1 MDMAFS
7 DAKQCKAKAK
17 SSGQRCKKAAMDGKD
32 VCRTHGGLAG
42 RPPIH
47 GRYSVHKRA
56 SLQGKIEQF
65 YNDPSAGDLRSE
77 LALMRALLQD
87 YIDRFED
94 GMPLGADDIGRM
106 YAMVDGIGKTVERI
120 AKILAMTA
128 LTQAELQLLQV
139 TLIDA
144 LSEFIPDPE
153 RQRAF
158 VSRVFG
164 TFSSGP
170 SSSTRALSAYTE

>member
-1 MDMAFS
+1 MKS
-7 DAKQCKAKAK
+7 CEAKTRR
-17 SSGQRCKKAAMDGKD
+17 GTLCKKQAGWGTPH
-32 VCRTHGGLAG
+32 VGEGRCRLHGGLAG
-42 RPPIH
+42 RPPTH
-47 GRYSVHKRA
+47 GRYSTVKRA
-56 SLQGKIEQF
+56 SLQGKIEKF
-65 YNDPSAGDLRSE
+65 YNDPSAGDLSSE

-94 GMPLGADDIGRM
+94 GIPLGVDDIERM

-144 LSEFIPDPE
+144 LREFIPDPE
-153 RQRAF
+153 KQRAF

-170 SSSTRALSAYTE
+170 SSGARALSSYTE

>member
-1 MDMAFS
+1 MHMAFN
-7 DAKQCKAKAK
+7 DARQCKAK
-17 SSGQRCKKAAMDGKD
+17 SRRSGKRCKNAAVIGKD
-32 VCRTHGGLAG
+32 VCRMHGAKAG
-42 RPPIH
+42 SPAIH
-47 GRYSVHKRA
+47 GRYSLHKRQ
-56 SLQGKIEQF
+56 SLQSKIKQF
-65 YNDPSAGDLRSE
+65 YNDPQAGDLRSE

-94 GMPLGADDIGRM
+94 GIPLGVDDIGRM

-144 LSEFIPDPE
+144 LSEFVPEPD

-164 TFSSGP
+164 AISSGAG
-170 SSSTRALSAYTE
+170 SNSRALSADIE